1 MRHIIALEHISL
13 DGFVA
18 LPDGSLDG
26 FEALEASLAFVCDL
40 TRNAGTALFG
50 RVSYKLL
57 DDYWPN
63 AHLLPNASPGTI
75 DFSNWYMA
83 AEKLVASRSIPT
95 DKNSKRRVIAKDL
108 ANEMAAIKQGPGKD
122 ILLFG
127 SPSVFQAL
135 EKINAID
142 GYWIFVNPV
151 IFGKGIPLFAS
162 GDSFKKLKLISHTL
176 FSNGEMALY
185 YEPLA

>member
-13 DGFVA
+13 DGYVA
-18 LPDGSLDG
+18 LADGTLDG

-40 TRNAGTALFG
+40 TRNADAALFG
-50 RVSYKLL
+50 RISYQLL

-63 AHLLPNASPGTI
+63 AHHMPNASPGTI
-75 DFSNWYMA
+75 DFSNWYNS
-83 AEKLVASRSIPT
+83 AEKIVLSKFLASDSQA
-95 DKNSKRRVIAKDL
+95 KRRVIGKGFT
-108 ANEMAAIKQGPGKD
+108 EEIKKIKHSPGKD

-142 GYWIFVNPV
+142 VYWIFVNPV
-151 IFGKGIPLFAS
+151 IFGKGIPLFAT
-162 GDSFKKLKLISHTL
+162 GDGLKKLKLISHTL
-176 FSNGEMALY
+176 FSNGETALC
-185 YEPLA
+185 YEKL